1 MEVVEALT
9 VQPGCSSQEDF
20 KEENPTRLGKCEV
33 CAFKDFKYTCPKC
46 EVKTC
51 SLQCN
56 KIHKLELE
64 CDGNRD
70 KTKYIPLK
78 RFTNMDFESDFKL
91 LENVSEG
98 LSRIKKKFE
107 KRYNSHVIP
116 QHLLKL
122 RDAAE
127 LRKTTLKFLPF
138 KFVRHKTNTTI
149 LDFKTGTILWHI
161 QWVFVNAENLHLS
174 DSRVPENEKWST
186 VLSKYLI
193 EQENPVLQEKLQ
205 YYQSAGT
212 SGLTLLLKAEQQ
224 PGKKFYELDHSLSI
238 KKSLSKKLIIEY
250 PIIHVLLEG
259 HSFGYNVIDS
269 DEEMDTIEYTETGNQ
284 VIQKILVKAE
294 SDENLYESLKNLLFI
309 SEYSDEECK
318 E

>member
-1 MEVVEALT
+1 MDVVETLT
-9 VQPGCSSQEDF
+9 VQPGCSSQENL
-20 KEENPTRLGKCEV
+20 EERSARIGKCEV

-70 KTKYIPLK
+70 RTKYIPLK
-78 RFTNMDFESDFKL
+78 QFTDIDFESDFKL
-91 LENVSEG
+91 LESVSEG

-116 QHLLKL
+116 KCLLRL
-122 RDAAE
+122 RNAAE
-127 LRKTTLKFLPF
+127 LRKTTLMYLPF
-138 KFVRHKTNTTI
+138 KFNRHKTNTTI
-149 LDFKTGTILWHI
+149 LDFKSGTILWHI

-174 DSRVPENEKWST
+174 DSRVSENEKWST
-186 VLSKYLI
+186 VLTGI
-193 EQENPVLQEKLQ
+193 
-205 YYQSAGT
+205 

-238 KKSLSKKLIIEY
+238 KESLSRKLIIEY
-250 PIIHVLLEG
+250 PTVHVLLEG
-259 HSFGYNVIDS
+259 HSSGYDVLDS
-269 DEEMDTIEYTETGNQ
+269 DEEMDTSEDTETGNQ
-284 VIQKILVKAE
+284 IIQKILVKAE